1 MQTQQRQIHLGSEAL
16 ADARHI
22 CALFDGPEDAYSV
35 VLPFVAEG
43 LNDGDRVI
51 YLTENPEQLRGR
63 LRPHLDPART
73 DSGQLDFR
81 PWAQTYLVDGTFIGS
96 RMLAYVRQA
105 LGEGTDLGYPA
116 TRLIGEMEWAQGDVC
131 SLRDLVTYESGID
144 AILGRPPHTLVCAY
158 DVRRHNAS
166 RIAAVLGVHR
176 AAFVGGRLQR
186 TNGNAVT
193 TTPR

>member
-1 MQTQQRQIHLGSEAL
+1 
-16 ADARHI
+16 
-22 CALFDGPEDAYSV
+22 
-35 VLPFVAEG
+35 
-43 LNDGDRVI
+43 
-51 YLTENPEQLRGR
+51 
-63 LRPHLDPART
+63 
-73 DSGQLDFR
+73 
-81 PWAQTYLVDGTFIGS
+81 S

-105 LGEGTDLGYPA
+105 LREGTNLGYPA

-193 TTPR
+193 TTPRDRILSAASRLFAGGGIPATGVDALIAAPGLAKAAFHRHLPT